1 MRSVRLNQILNSIAD
16 AGREL
21 LRAATPSQKF
31 QVKRIDALCDELL
44 SSRGEA
50 SGTALAREVAQAY
63 LAMGHEQKNQFFHTL
78 KDRFDVDAE
87 AIGRC
92 ADGYG
97 KDRDLKALVALS
109 AAVESPRQELFRRI
123 NMAPDGTATLVAMR
137 QDLLSLLPDFPD
149 LEAVDVDLH
158 HLLVSWFNPGF
169 LSLELIDW
177 HTSAVVLEKLIQY
190 ETVHQMDG
198 WSDLRRRLADDRRC
212 FAFFH
217 PALPDEPVI
226 FVEVALSRG
235 MAGAIQPLLDQRGAP
250 LEAAK
255 ADTAI
260 FYSINNCHVG
270 LSGISF
276 GNFLIKQVVLELA
289 MELPSLKT
297 FATLS
302 PISGFSAWL
311 AERLTAPGE
320 SDLSPEDRKVAK
332 LLARGGLVRDVR
344 TTSAM
349 KATLLRLCARYLL
362 NEKRHDKPLDPV
374 ARFHLRNGARL
385 ERINWL
391 GDTSSKGLAESAGM
405 LANYLYDP
413 KEIEKNHENYVK
425 QGKVAASIEVMKL
438 VK

>member
-21 LRAATPSQKF
+21 LRAAAPSQKL
-31 QVKRIDALCDELL
+31 QAKRIDALCDELL
-44 SSRGEA
+44 STRGEA
-50 SGTALAREVAQAY
+50 SGTALAREVAQTY
-63 LAMGHEQKNQFFHTL
+63 LAVDHDQKNQFFHAL
-78 KDRFDVDAE
+78 KNKFDVDAE

-92 ADGYG
+92 AGSYR
-97 KDRDLKALVALS
+97 KDRDLKSLVALA
-109 AAVESPRQELFRRI
+109 AAVEAPRQELFRRI
-123 NMAPDGTATLVAMR
+123 NMAPDGTATLVSMR
-137 QDLLSLLPDFPD
+137 QDLLSLLPDFPE

-169 LSLELIDW
+169 LSLERIDW

-198 WSDLRRRLADDRRC
+198 WDDLRRRLADDRRC
-212 FAFFH
+212 FAFIH

-235 MAGAIQPLLDQRGAP
+235 MADAIQPLIDKRGAP
-250 LEAAK
+250 LEVAQAN
-255 ADTAI
+255 TAI

-270 LSGISF
+270 LTGISF

-302 PISGFSAWL
+302 PIPDFRVWL
-311 AERLTAPGE
+311 AERLAAPDEG
-320 SDLSPEDRKVAK
+320 DLSPDDREIAMR
-332 LLARGGLVRDVR
+332 LARDGWARDAQTANV
-344 TTSAM
+344 M
-349 KATLLRLCARYLL
+349 KPTLLRLCARYLL
-362 NEKRHDKPLDPV
+362 HEKRRGKPIDPV

-391 GDTSSKGLAESAGM
+391 GDTSPKGLAESAGM
-405 LANYLYDP
+405 LVNYLYDP
-413 KEIEKNHENYVK
+413 KEIERNHEDYVK
-425 QGKVAASIEVMKL
+425 QGRVAASIDVMKL
-438 VK
+438 TK